1 MMVLDKLVALHCR
14 DKDLLSQLGE
24 LACDNAYAATM
35 SEVERCA
42 MGGTPDPTLPE
53 APKLYRQIVDR
64 DVLDIFRD
72 GPELSK
78 VEPDDL
84 LVLMKFADVQP
95 DSKTMF
101 RTADLVFMRLADLSK
116 QGPVVIEELMLDDFC
131 QLAMLALHFP
141 HLWDDLHELAQ
152 GTGWTEDMLAI
163 EVFLSDQ
170 RTLPARPAAASFAQ
184 AAAAAV
190 FPDGTPLAN
199 IILTPPR
206 FSAMLA
212 EEVFTFEGVRPQL
225 PDPESLI
232 DKQFTPNP
240 SPSETGRIL
249 AKHAFEQLPEDTKD
263 RARLHVAAPYV
274 KGIDAAS
281 HLRQARYRRAPLA

>member
-152 GTGWTEDMLAI
+152 GTGAFTGSETL
-163 EVFLSDQ
+163 Q
-170 RTLPARPAAASFAQ
+170 TLPARRCLGNLFLCLLHPSASLHLPANTRSCADMPKRS
-184 AAAAAV
+184 
-190 FPDGTPLAN
+190 
-199 IILTPPR
+199 R
-206 FSAMLA
+206 C
-212 EEVFTFEGVRPQL
+212 
-225 PDPESLI
+225 
-232 DKQFTPNP
+232 
-240 SPSETGRIL
+240 
-249 AKHAFEQLPEDTKD
+249 
-263 RARLHVAAPYV
+263 PY
-274 KGIDAAS
+274 
-281 HLRQARYRRAPLA
+281 P